1 MEVLR
6 VAILDFCK
14 RRKGKSFCPSE
25 VVRQIFP
32 EDWRIFMPD
41 VQKVMLEMYQE
52 GIIEVTQKGLPV
64 PPEKIPVG
72 PVRISPVKK
81 LY

>member
-1 MEVLR
+1 MEILR

-41 VQKVMLEMYQE
+41 IQKVMLEMYRE
-52 GIIEVTQKGLPV
+52 GIIDVTQNGQPISLDQM
-64 PPEKIPVG
+64 PVG
-72 PVRISPVKK
+72 PIRISASNK
-81 LY
+81 LS

>member
-6 VAILDFCK
+6 VAIHDFCK
-14 RRKGKSFCPSE
+14 KRKGQSFCPSE
-25 VVRQIFP
+25 VVRKIFP

-41 VQKVMLEMYQE
+41 IQNVMMEMYQE

-64 PPEKIPVG
+64 SRVKMPVG
-72 PVRISPVKK
+72 PVRISPSDK
-81 LY
+81 LS